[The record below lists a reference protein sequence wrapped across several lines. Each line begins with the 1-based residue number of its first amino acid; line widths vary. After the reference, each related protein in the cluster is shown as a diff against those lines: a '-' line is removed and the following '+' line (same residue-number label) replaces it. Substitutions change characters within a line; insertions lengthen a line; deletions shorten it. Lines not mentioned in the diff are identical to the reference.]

1 MTLTP
6 DQIVAAN
13 KANLETLVGLT
24 NKAFAGVEQLIE
36 LNLAAAKAALADS
49 QSQAQAALSVK
60 DAQQLLALQASMF
73 QPLAEKAVTY
83 NRHLYDIASSTGA
96 DFSKAFESKVAE
108 AQQAFQDLVDNAAK
122 NAPAGSEAAVAAFK
136 TAVAAGNNAL
146 ESVQK
151 AVKQASDVAE
161 ANYKT
166 MASNALN
173 ATKTT
178 AVLKAAT
185 AASELAG
192 AFLAALSTRS
202 WKACWASAT
211 LLSKA
216 LLKSAPVLEAI
227 S

>member
-1 MTLTP
+1 MTGVQTCALP
-6 DQIVAAN
+6 ISEQILAAN

-24 NKAFAGVEQLIE
+24 NKAFSGVEQLIE
-36 LNLAAAKAALADS
+36 LNLAAAKAALADT
-49 QSQAQAALSVK
+49 QGQAHAALSVK

-83 NRHLYDIASSTGA
+83 NRHLYDIAASTGA

-178 AVLKAAT
+178 AKK
-185 AASELAG
+185 
-192 AFLAALSTRS
+192 R
-202 WKACWASAT
+202 
-211 LLSKA
+211 
-216 LLKSAPVLEAI
+216 
-227 S
+227 

>member
-1 MTLTP
+1 MSLTP

-73 QPLAEKAVTY
+73 QPLAEKAVAY
-83 NRHLYDIASSTGA
+83 NRHLVDIANGTGSHFQGHIEA
-96 DFSKAFESKVAE
+96 QVAE
-108 AQQAFQDLVDNAAK
+108 AQKAFHAMVENAAK
-122 NAPAGSEAAVAAFK
+122 NAPAGSESAVAAFK

-151 AVKQASDVAE
+151 AVKQATEVAE
-161 ANYKT
+161 ANYKNMT
-166 MASNALN
+166 ETAL
-173 ATKTT
+173 KTT
-178 AVLKAAT
+178 KAA
-185 AASELAG
+185 AKK
-192 AFLAALSTRS
+192 R
-202 WKACWASAT
+202 
-211 LLSKA
+211 
-216 LLKSAPVLEAI
+216 
-227 S
+227 